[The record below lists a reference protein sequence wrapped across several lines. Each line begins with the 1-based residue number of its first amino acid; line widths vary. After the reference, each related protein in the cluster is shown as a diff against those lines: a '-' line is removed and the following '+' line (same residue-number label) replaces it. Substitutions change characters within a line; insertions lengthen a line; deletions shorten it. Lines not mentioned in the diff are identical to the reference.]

1 MRPFFIKIIVIYQ
14 RQDSIFLISQEKKVS
29 IFSQLDFPCY
39 YHYFSIIPEYY
50 NLFYEVVKA
59 LELGLPDVFLVCS
72 KERKNFMLLC
82 TPIVPEG
89 SQETK
94 ISKSSFIVNNN
105 EPLNASKINSKN
117 WMSLEGLNISAKING
132 EPDK

>member
-1 MRPFFIKIIVIYQ
+1 MV
-14 RQDSIFLISQEKKVS
+14 L
-29 IFSQLDFPCY
+29 
-39 YHYFSIIPEYY
+39 
-50 NLFYEVVKA
+50 
-59 LELGLPDVFLVCS
+59 DVFLVCS
-72 KERKNFMLLC
+72 KEEKFYVALHTYSSLKE
-82 TPIVPEG
+82 VK
-89 SQETK
+89 ETK